1 MSQEY
6 AFSGLV
12 VLQPSNTNRQT
23 KDRSLIPP
31 TRTFSAPP
39 LLPLPVVTTQ
49 RRTALVLFWL
59 VFLKSPGLF
68 SSTLPPSSVLSQ
80 PSFSLLTFHFSPYLL
95 IWQRWLPSHPVLPHH
110 GWLLNPWRWAEIQRA
125 EDRQPDG
132 KVHAFREAASHFEF
146 LSISRCSLQRIM

>member
-59 VFLKSPGLF
+59 VFLKSPG
-68 SSTLPPSSVLSQ
+68 
-80 PSFSLLTFHFSPYLL
+80 YLAV
-95 IWQRWLPSHPVLPHH
+95 PFPH
-110 GWLLNPWRWAEIQRA
+110 LQYCLNPPFLFWLSTFPLTCSSGRGGCHHTLFCPTTGDCWTHEDEQRYS
-125 EDRQPDG
+125 EQRTGSQMG
-132 KVHAFREAASHFEF
+132 KYMHSEKLPATLSSSASAGAP
-146 LSISRCSLQRIM
+146 CSE